1 MKLKYVLS
9 TALLLAI
16 SGSAAAQSH
25 QYRLNGNLNDDF
37 GGPALVSAGGSLSA
51 NDYSFGKNQGL
62 KMDVALGGVYTVDM
76 SFHLNNLGGYQKI
89 VDFSNLASDTGMYA
103 YGTKWSFYPDAAALS
118 SLANGVDARLT
129 LTRDAASMVT
139 MYVNGAQIAS
149 FNDSSNHANFGS
161 NPAHFFM
168 DDVATNKA
176 EAGVGAVDYIRT
188 YDHALN
194 ASQVASMTAPVP
206 EPETY
211 AMLLAGLGLF
221 AGIARKRKQVEQAD

>member
-1 MKLKYVLS
+1 MKLKYALS
-9 TALLLAI
+9 AALLLVIA
-16 SGSAAAQSH
+16 GSAAAQTH

-51 NDYSFGKNQGL
+51 NNYSFGKNQGL

-76 SFHLNNLGGYQKI
+76 SFHLNNLAGYQKI

-103 YGTKWSFYPDAAALS
+103 LGNKLNFYPNTGAFS
-118 SLANGVDARLT
+118 SLSNGLDARLT
-129 LTRDAASMVT
+129 LTRDASSMFT
-139 MYVNGAQIAS
+139 MYVNGAQVAS
-149 FNDSSNHANFGS
+149 FNDSANHANFAG
-161 NPAHFFM
+161 NPAHFFI
-168 DDVATNKA
+168 DDVATHQA
-176 EAGVGAVDYIRT
+176 EAGTGALDYIRT

-194 ASQVASMTAPVP
+194 AVQVASMTAPVP

-221 AGIARKRKQVEQAD
+221 AGLARKRKQAE